1 MAALT
6 PQTEAFLQHLH
17 RGGRDAYYWVASD
30 ERDAHDQPRLKR
42 TVWWEVNGHV
52 PHPPDQRGNRL
63 HVYFGINP
71 VDAIPQQRISRRTGE
86 AYIPRPEY
94 VRPTAREISVV
105 NCIFADF
112 DVKMA
117 PFNGDWGALWAHIE
131 AIEPPASVIVET
143 GGGYHAYWLLAQP
156 YALNTEE
163 RRERMRHAWRDFAA
177 RHSADPAIAIDK
189 MGRLPGSRN
198 VKAKYGPAF
207 PEVRFVRYDL
217 TRTYLL
223 DDLQP
228 ARPPRAAPVFAWD
241 RGHGGD
247 EAEKARRA
255 LDRLSRWRVDTY
267 SHPDGGWI
275 EVGLALR
282 DLGDAG
288 LRLWDEW
295 SRRSAAYQEGACDR
309 KWPTFFSSPARLGL
323 GSLFH
328 WAKEDDPGGE
338 PRRVRP
344 LQREVRTLPR
354 AAPSADD
361 EDAAAGWLSVDAARD
376 LIRREIAAY
385 LANPLPTEVLVIAAP
400 AGIGKSHIAVDVAEQ
415 EARRGR
421 RALYCAPR
429 RNFFEDVVAVSR
441 KLNGPQFDPLSLW
454 YPWEGRTTERADGST
469 PCLYPEAMT
478 QWLAKGHG
486 ALSLC
491 SSRLCG
497 WEYVSGPNA
506 CPYHAQK
513 DRSQPIL
520 FAQHAHA
527 VLGHPLLETCHL
539 VIGDEAP
546 IESFTHRWR
555 IPRRHIVP
563 TKYPPDDP
571 MAELLRDLEQV
582 SQRIDAG
589 DLDRPLSGPELLTEL
604 GGAQVVAAAV
614 ANPTIPLGAP
624 HVSRQADVRE
634 ADYNHVAVLAALLQ
648 REAEEALAGR
658 AYIRRVVV
666 TGDALV
672 LHRGYLASSHL
683 PPHVIWLDATANEG
697 VYKELFWPRP
707 VRVVAPRVRYQGRVH
722 VVTDRSWSKWS
733 LVRDGEQGAELV
745 ESGGQ
750 PRAEQLQR
758 VVAFL
763 TQHGRRLSR
772 GVDRPYDNPRLVTY
786 KDLGNALFG
795 DMERL
800 HFYGN
805 RGSNALETC
814 DALFVAGTPQPAR
827 LDLLI
832 DAGMVFKRRMRAFD
846 EAWVEVGPDADQP
859 PGTEP
864 SPLWRRWTGAD
875 GSWEA
880 YAPVGM
886 FADSDLATLHW
897 QKCEAELIQALN
909 RARPLVRDVDI
920 WLLANRPLDGV
931 PVTRLWTLRELFGA
945 PEGVDVWLWQRLAAH
960 EPAWHARGPL
970 SSATVAGA
978 LGCAAPTARRLC
990 EGLVSTGRWRLA
1002 EPGEVSR
1009 TRGRPPLVIVPVY
1022 TKPNY

>member
-17 RGGRDAYYWVASD
+17 RGGQFAYYWLAS
-30 ERDAHDQPRLKR
+30 ERKDDKDRPAAKR
-42 TVWWEVNGHV
+42 TIWWKVNGHV
-52 PHPPDQRGNRL
+52 PQPPPDEAAVGKFHL
-63 HVYFGINP
+63 YFGINP
-71 VDAIPQQRISRRTGE
+71 VGAIPQERKDHRNGGTYR
-86 AYIPRPEY
+86 PRPDR
-94 VRPTAREISVV
+94 VRPVGAEIAAI
-105 NCIFADF
+105 NCLFAEFDF
-112 DVKMA
+112 KHFDTPAACIDHVE
-117 PFNGDWGALWAHIE
+117 L
-131 AIEPPASVIVET
+131 IEPPASVIVHS
-143 GGGYHAYWLLAQP
+143 GGGLHVYWLLAQP
-156 YALNTEE
+156 YLLDTEA
-163 RRERMRHAWRDFAA
+163 RRERA
-177 RHSADPAIAIDK
+177 RTALADWVERIGAERESKDLARVL
-189 MGRLPGSRN
+189 RLPGSYN
-198 VKAKYGPAF
+198 YKAAYGPAF
-207 PEVRFVRYDL
+207 PEVTYLRCDL
-217 TRTYLL
+217 ARTYLL

-228 ARPPRAAPVFAWD
+228 PRAPKAAPVFAWD
-241 RGHGGD
+241 LSRGGD
-247 EAEKARRA
+247 EVEKARRA
-255 LDRLSRWRVDTY
+255 LDRLSRWRVDEY
-267 SHPDGGWI
+267 EAWLK
-275 EVGLALR
+275 VGLALR
-282 DLGDAG
+282 DLGHDG

-295 SRRSAAYQEGACDR
+295 SRRGQSYRAGVCDA
-309 KWPTFFSSPARLGL
+309 KWATFIDERRGLGL
-323 GSLFH
+323 GSLYA

-354 AAPSADD
+354 AAPAADD
-361 EDAAAGWLSVDAARD
+361 EDAAADGWMSVEAARD
-376 LIRREIAAY
+376 LIRREIDAY

-400 AGIGKSHIAVDVAEQ
+400 AGIGKSHIAVDVAEGQ
-415 EARRGR
+415 ARRGR

-454 YPWEGRTTERADGST
+454 YPWEGRTTERPDGST

-506 CPYHAQK
+506 CPYHKQK
-513 DRSQPIL
+513 DTARPLL

-539 VIGDEAP
+539 VIGDESP

-571 MAELLRDLEQV
+571 MAEVLRDLEQL

-624 HVSRQADVRE
+624 HVSRQADVRN

-666 TGDALV
+666 TGDGLV
-672 LHRGYLASSHL
+672 LHRGYLASAHL

-707 VRVVAPRVRYQGRVH
+707 VRVVAPRVKYQGRVH

-758 VVAFL
+758 VVDHIIA
-763 TQHGRRLSR
+763 TR
-772 GVDRPYDNPRLVTY
+772 GYRAPAIVTY
-786 KDLGNALFG
+786 KDLGATLFDG
-795 DMERL
+795 LAGGRL

-814 DALFVAGTPQPAR
+814 DALFVAGTPQPSR
-827 LDLLI
+827 LDLLA

-846 EAWVEVGPDADQP
+846 EAWVEVGPDGDQP

-864 SPLWRRWTGAD
+864 SPLWRKWAGAD
-875 GSWEA
+875 GTWEA

-886 FADSDLATLHW
+886 FADADLATLHW

-909 RARPLVRDVDI
+909 RARPLVRDVDV
-920 WLLANRPLDGV
+920 WLLANRPLTGV
-931 PVTRLWTLRELFGA
+931 PVTRLWTLRELFQA
-945 PEGVDVWLWQRLAAH
+945 PDGVDVWLWQRLAAH
-960 EPAWHARGPL
+960 EPAWRARGAL

-978 LGCAAPTARRLC
+978 LGCSAPTARRLC

-1002 EPGEVSR
+1002 EPGEVR
-1009 TRGRPPLVIVPVY
+1009 GGRGRPPLVIVPVY
-1022 TKPNY
+1022 TEPNF